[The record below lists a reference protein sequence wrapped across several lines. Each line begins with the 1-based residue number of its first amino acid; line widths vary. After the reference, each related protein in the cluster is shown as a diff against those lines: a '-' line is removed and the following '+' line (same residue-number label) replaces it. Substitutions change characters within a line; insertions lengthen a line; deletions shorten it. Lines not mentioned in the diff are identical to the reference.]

1 MHPPLNL
8 AGKLY
13 KLSLILLDGQE
24 LDTILGM
31 GWMRTHKALLDTT
44 TWVVQLDSP
53 IHGTHALQL
62 SSFPVATLSVHH
74 TTAQNLEDILVAC
87 EFPNVFPEDL
97 PGMHSD
103 QDVEFIIELQL
114 GTAPISR
121 GPYKMTP
128 KELAELKVRLN
139 ELLGKGYIRLSS
151 SP

>member
-1 MHPPLNL
+1 
-8 AGKLY
+8 
-13 KLSLILLDGQE
+13 
-24 LDTILGM
+24 
-31 GWMRTHKALLDTT
+31 
-44 TWVVQLDSP
+44 
-53 IHGTHALQL
+53 
-62 SSFPVATLSVHH
+62 VATLSVHH

-114 GTAPISR
+114 GTTPISR